1 MANTEREEIIAQ
13 ARKLLEKG
21 WHVNLVPGSI
31 TRRSTQRTGLVDEAV
46 WQAMKD
52 IQAGD
57 PAWTATTPQPLSPP
71 LGSG

>member
-1 MANTEREEIIAQ
+1 MATKDNADIVAQ

-31 TRRSTQRTGLVDEAV
+31 TRRSTQRTGLVDENV

-52 IQAGD
+52 IQAAD
-57 PAWTATTPQPLSPP
+57 PAWTATTPQPLSPT
-71 LGSG
+71 LS

>member
-1 MANTEREEIIAQ
+1 MADTHRDEIVAQ

-46 WQAMKD
+46 WHAMKE
-52 IQAGD
+52 IQAAD
-57 PAWTATTPQPLSPP
+57 PAWTATTPQPLSPT
-71 LGSG
+71 LS